1 MRNIFIVILLLYVTG
16 CSTTAPLV
24 PVAYEKAASVTTDQT
39 ATIKLDTGT
48 VTGSSG
54 STLMSAGNNVFV
66 PIYTGPVYS
75 LHFGEE
81 DQLTFLSSL
90 SSELT
95 RIGVLNVLQ
104 SGKKITL
111 ESDQKIR
118 VIFLRTHHDPE
129 FQVYTLDV
137 AFQIQGNKRSFA
149 NKYHIVSHTSITEK
163 LFTNASQGKEK
174 AAKKLMVSLVEDI
187 QRYLSKQSNANA
199 SIQRDTKASAD

>member
-1 MRNIFIVILLLYVTG
+1 MRNIFIVIILIYVTG

-24 PVAYEKAASVTTDQT
+24 PVGYEKAAVVTTDQT
-39 ATIKLDTGT
+39 ATIKLDTGI

-66 PIYTGPVYS
+66 PISTGPVSS

-95 RIGVLNVLQ
+95 RMGVLNVLQ
-104 SGKKITL
+104 SGKEITL

-118 VIFLRTHHDPE
+118 IIFLQTHHDPN

-137 AFQIQGNKRSFA
+137 AFQIQDNESSFA
-149 NKYHIVSHTSITEK
+149 NKYHIVSHTSMSEK
-163 LFTNASQGKEK
+163 WFTNASQGKEK
-174 AAKKLMVSLVEDI
+174 AAKKLMLALVEDI
-187 QRYLSKQSNANA
+187 QKYLSQ
-199 SIQRDTKASAD
+199 